1 MLRQRIMMI
10 YHNYKTS
17 KRITIYDREALDEAY
32 KDYKAEGGNSYIDKY
47 YNRTLSWETYYPD
60 DEEN

>member
-47 YNRTLSWETYYPD
+47 YKRTLSWETYYPD
-60 DEEN
+60 DEED